1 MLYTFVSGDTVFD
14 SRIDIKEK
22 YYYSMYDMTVRGSCS
37 CYGHASQCIPVSG
50 AYSSNPNMVRH
61 VFRVQYRVPTCSGN
75 HGKTWKITKKSSMDG
90 KIMEFNKT
98 RIIMEKSWNFVK

>member
-1 MLYTFVSGDTVFD
+1 MLYNCVSGDTVFD

-61 VFRVQYRVPTCSGN
+61 AYRVPTSSGN
-75 HGKTWKITKKSSMDG
+75 HGKPGKSLKKSPMHG
-90 KIMEFNKT
+90 KIMEFEKT
-98 RIIMEKSWNFVK
+98 